1 MKPQWY
7 HEISAIFGLF
17 SNLFDSSESL
27 RTASREILINRT
39 FRLMSSAASA
49 TEKPPL
55 SLLSATLVNSVPLS
69 PEVRLLTLR
78 VEDGSPLAFLP
89 GQCVRVEQELDGKV
103 VHLVYSIASPP
114 RADNCFELCVKP
126 GRKGSPADRLCATR
140 VGAELRISRPQGGF
154 VVQQRGP
161 ASLFLAAGTGI
172 APIRSMIH
180 SLAGTGRHELCLIFG
195 ARSMESLFFHS
206 EFLDLASRHSD
217 FRYVPVLSRPHAAWT
232 GASGYVQHHLDG
244 VSRPPDARAYLC
256 GPLAMVETASRILV
270 EHGWPKEMVH
280 FERNG
285 H

>member
-39 FRLMSSAASA
+39 FSLMSSAASA
-49 TEKPPL
+49 TEKPQL

-78 VEDGSPLAFLP
+78 VEDGSLAFLP

-180 SLAGTGRHELCLIFG
+180 SLVGTGRHRDDEMASKSEALTIEEVHARFDQSRKNRRRVSPIPAELSSRSG
-195 ARSMESLFFHS
+195 KNSATARHRPDSRRLHLTICESL
-206 EFLDLASRHSD
+206 A
-217 FRYVPVLSRPHAAWT
+217 
-232 GASGYVQHHLDG
+232 
-244 VSRPPDARAYLC
+244 
-256 GPLAMVETASRILV
+256 
-270 EHGWPKEMVH
+270 
-280 FERNG
+280 
-285 H
+285 